1 MHLIKKNI
9 LKIIAIF
16 ITIINVYLVIFYK
29 EKTTEKNKKIEN
41 IEERNIKIE
50 ERKKNI
56 EEENQSDIDKFFNIN
71 NEIVLSGHNGVY
83 DFMIDYLTEKYV
95 FTFQKTKSDVSKYY
109 TENMKKNTKTVY
121 HKNKDIYSKFG
132 DFLEILIQ
140 TVDDNN
146 VIVYSF
152 FNLSG
157 VERDLKR
164 DISTPLNKDKLY
176 YHQTHLKKVS
186 DNTFLIDKEVIKI
199 INDVKSTP

>member
-1 MHLIKKNI
+1 MLLIKKNI

-16 ITIINVYLVIFYK
+16 ITFTNIYLVIFYK
-29 EKTTEKNKKIEN
+29 KTSDKVKRIEN

-50 ERKKNI
+50 EREKENI
-56 EEENQSDIDKFFNIN
+56 EEKNQSDIDKIFNIN
-71 NEIVLSGHNGVY
+71 NEIILSGHNGVY

-140 TVDDNN
+140 TVDNNN

-186 DNTFLIDKEVIKI
+186 NNTFLIDKEVIKI
-199 INDVKSTP
+199 INDVRSTP